1 MSMLDGL
8 VGLVVLDGLII
19 QARPDQTTVMRA
31 LAAGSARVGGTG
43 HYMKSSTGLI
53 GPHLMVPCTNRAR
66 ASVLCFFLKKI
77 KCIEGC
83 LYHDWK

>member
-19 QARPDQTTVMRA
+19 QARPDQTTTVMRA

-43 HYMKSSTGLI
+43 HYMKHSTGLI

-66 ASVLCFFLKKI
+66 AGSEEISNKLNLRFDLNSN
-77 KCIEGC
+77 
-83 LYHDWK
+83 